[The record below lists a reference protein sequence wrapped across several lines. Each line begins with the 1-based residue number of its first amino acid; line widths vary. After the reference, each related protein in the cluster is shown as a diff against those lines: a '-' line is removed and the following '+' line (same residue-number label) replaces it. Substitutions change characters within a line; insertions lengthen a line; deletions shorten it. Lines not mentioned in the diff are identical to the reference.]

1 MPSQNSHK
9 SSGVLPPDQRQINH
23 ILKWGTEHSALT
35 QSIPRIATNRWTLR
49 INGEVKNAIR
59 LRWADL
65 LQYPSITTV
74 SDFHCVEGW
83 SVVGCEWTG
92 IAFQELKHA
101 VHPKPNAR
109 FVTISGAD
117 GYTTSIALDEML
129 ALDVLFAYRLNGAPL
144 PPELGGPLR
153 LVVPHKYAYKSA
165 MWVTKITFT
174 AKSKKGYWEQQG
186 YSQTADVWTNDRYS
200 PERTRIISRTVLEI
214 L

>member
-9 SSGVLPPDQRQINH
+9 SSGGLPPGQRQINH
-23 ILKWGTEHSALT
+23 ILKWGTEHSAIT
-35 QSIPRIATNRWTLR
+35 QSIPRIAANRWTLR
-49 INGEVKNAIR
+49 ISGEVKNGVR

-65 LQYPSITTV
+65 LQYPSIIMV

-92 IAFQELKHA
+92 IAFQELMHA
-101 VHPKPNAR
+101 VHPKPTAR

-117 GYTTSIALDEML
+117 GYTTSLALDELL
-129 ALDVLFAYRLNGAPL
+129 APDVLLAYRLNGAPL

-153 LVVPHKYAYKSA
+153 LVVPQKYAYKSA
-165 MWVTKITFT
+165 MWVTKITIT
-174 AKSKKGYWEQQG
+174 SKATKGYWEQQG

-200 PERTRIISRTVLEI
+200 SERTRII
-214 L
+214 

>member
-1 MPSQNSHK
+1 MPPQNSHY
-9 SSGVLPPDQRQINH
+9 SSGALPPGQRQINH
-23 ILKWGTEHSALT
+23 ILQWGTEHSAIT
-35 QSIPRIATNRWTLR
+35 PSIPRMAANRWTLQ
-49 INGEVKNAIR
+49 IGGEVVTAVR

-65 LQYPSITTV
+65 LQYPSITLI

-92 IAFQELKHA
+92 VAFQELVHV
-101 VHPKPNAR
+101 VHPKSTTR

-117 GYTTSIALDEML
+117 GYTTSL
-129 ALDVLFAYRLNGAPL
+129 ALDDMLQLDVLLAHRLNGAPL

-153 LVVPHKYAYKSA
+153 LVVPQKYAYKSV

-174 AKSKKGYWEQQG
+174 PKATKGYWERQG

-200 PERTRIISRTVLEI
+200 PEWARII
-214 L
+214 